1 MTKLKNLSSTVAIC
15 LAILEPFGREGA
27 YLTEVV
33 TGWEERGLDS
43 NERSVCAYLHRVV
56 EYGYIKRTK
65 GEGRRTIYKI
75 TPSGRKAVSYTHLT
89 LPTKA

>member
-1 MTKLKNLSSTVAIC
+1 MSKLKNLSSTVAVC

-33 TGWEERGLDS
+33 TGWEELGLDS

-56 EYGYIKRTK
+56 GYGYIKRTK

-75 TPSGRKAVSYTHLT
+75 TPSGRKELKWWRDALGG
-89 LPTKA
+89 K

>member
-1 MTKLKNLSSTVAIC
+1 MSKLKNLSSTVAVC

-33 TGWEERGLDS
+33 TGWGEPGF
-43 NERSVCAYLHRVV
+43 NVGERSVCAYLHRVV
-56 EYGYIKRTK
+56 EYGYIKRTM

-75 TPSGRKAVSYTHLT
+75 TPSGRKELKWWRDALGV
-89 LPTKA
+89 